1 MKLESLFKKKISFF
15 GLDIGQ
21 SSLKLIESDLTGANR
36 RITQAFCLPFTGE
49 VFHNQVLQYP
59 QKVVDALAQIQEK
72 VNLSEKRAVI
82 GLPGPSVFTK
92 KIKIPRVDREDLQST
107 VQYEAANYIPHNIQ
121 AVKLDYT
128 VLRQIG
134 KDSLEVLI
142 VAVRNEIIESYL
154 DAIMMAGINV
164 GIADVD
170 FFALQNLFETN
181 YPSLQKNL
189 VALVD
194 IGHRFVSV
202 ALCQNG
208 ESLFTGDI
216 PLHSKEPKD
225 IAAEINRSLSFYWGS
240 SGAVDEQLIDR
251 IMLAGGGVR
260 SEQLLAALQEKTGLT
275 CEVIDPFLGWTLDV
289 PLPDGDKSVFAIAA
303 GLSLRT
309 FGDRQELGD
318 D

>member
-92 KIKIPRVDREDLQST
+92 KIKIPRVDRE
-107 VQYEAANYIPHNIQ
+107 YIPHNIQ

-181 YPSLQKNL
+181 YPLLQKNL

-289 PLPDGDKSVFAIAA
+289 PLPAGDKSVFAIAA